1 MLSLRHQGVGSPLA
15 GQPPASQP
23 ERKIIVVGAPNVGK
37 SVLFNRLSGAYVSVS
52 NYPGTTVE
60 VARGA
65 MQLDGR
71 QIEVVDTPGMYS
83 LLPVTE
89 EERVARRVMLQE
101 RPSAVV
107 HVMEARNLERQLPLT
122 LQLIEAE
129 LPLVVALNII
139 DELEASGLEID
150 AEMLERELGAPVV
163 PTISTT
169 GRGLD
174 ILKRRL
180 AERARLS
187 DKIRARL

>member
-1 MLSLRHQGVGSPLA
+1 MLSLPHQGVGSPLA
-15 GQPPASQP
+15 GQAPASQP

-65 MQLDGR
+65 MQLDGQ

-163 PTISTT
+163 PAISTT